1 MSKQKIRDSSEE
13 NICYIL
19 WTKVGDTS
27 GKEPACLC
35 RRCKRCGFDLVDQE
49 DPLEKKMAAHSTILT
64 WRIPRIE
71 KPGRLRSTGSQRV

>member
-49 DPLEKKMAAHSTILT
+49 DPLDKGKTTHSSTLA
-64 WRIPRIE
+64 WRISWTIYIYIVH
-71 KPGRLRSTGSQRV
+71 RVAKRHN